1 MKTKPKQRK
10 KSKQL
15 YLIRTASGRMGGR
28 DDMEFTDDIAGIC
41 DTPWITIYEVR
52 ELTKKEFLKKTK
64 PNSFGRKNND

>member
-15 YLIRTASGRMGGR
+15 YLIHTASDRMGGSP
-28 DDMEFTDDIAGIC
+28 DMEFTDDIASIS

-52 ELTKKEFLKKTK
+52 ELTKKERQTIAKQ
-64 PNSFGRKNND
+64 